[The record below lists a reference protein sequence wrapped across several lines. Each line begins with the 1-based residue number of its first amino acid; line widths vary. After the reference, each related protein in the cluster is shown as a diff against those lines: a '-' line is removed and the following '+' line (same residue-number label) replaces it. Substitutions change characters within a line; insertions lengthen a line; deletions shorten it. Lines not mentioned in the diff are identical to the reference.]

1 MLKRLASFVLV
12 CALVCAV
19 GGTSAF
25 ASSPSEPAA
34 KSGGATST
42 QPASGAESGR
52 EAARNE
58 RVKAKMLKLIADA
71 KTGND
76 MSRAPAAYQPPQS
89 NSLSKGTKIAIGVT
103 IAVVVI
109 VAIVVATKANNGPG
123 GNIRIF

>member
-42 QPASGAESGR
+42 QPASGAGSGK

-58 RVKAKMLKLIADA
+58 RVKAKMLKLVADA
-71 KTGND
+71 KTNND

-103 IAVVVI
+103 IAVIV
-109 VAIVVATKANNGPG
+109 VAIVVATKANNGIG
-123 GNIRIF
+123 GNFNPF